1 MRAADKPDYVL
12 DIDVPGFTAGTAKG
26 LRHCLRMTDTVTG
39 VKVQIVPPLS
49 NWIVKALESKSE

>member
-1 MRAADKPDYVL
+1 MTKDEPAYVL

-39 VKVQIVPPLS
+39 VKVQIAPPLS
-49 NWIVKALESKSE
+49 NWIVKTLERKPE